1 MKYKFEQ
8 KELVFKSGR
17 NYFDLSIDILGE
29 NGEKDK
35 ELSDN
40 VSKLIGSEYTDYK
53 YLEKG
58 IKQLDD
64 YVRNED
70 GSVLHDGGAGV
81 YWQVYSD
88 QTVIW
93 NWINEEDRLL
103 FEKTWIDN
111 ATLLTIGKHYY
122 EIKNTYVTDK
132 GYLGVTDEIF
142 EI

>member
-81 YWQVYSD
+81 YW
-88 QTVIW
+88 
-93 NWINEEDRLL
+93 
-103 FEKTWIDN
+103 
-111 ATLLTIGKHYY
+111 
-122 EIKNTYVTDK
+122 
-132 GYLGVTDEIF
+132 
-142 EI
+142 